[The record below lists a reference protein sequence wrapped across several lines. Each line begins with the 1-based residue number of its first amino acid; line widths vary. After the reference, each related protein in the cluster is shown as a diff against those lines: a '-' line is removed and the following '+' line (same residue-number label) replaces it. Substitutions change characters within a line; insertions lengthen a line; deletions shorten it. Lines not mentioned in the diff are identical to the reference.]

1 MVVFSFLFRF
11 KDLLILF
18 PVVSGNFSKS
28 YFFFRKI
35 MKESEFQSKLIK
47 ELRSRFPG
55 CIVLKNDPTYMQ
67 GVPDLIILYN
77 NKWAAL
83 ECKQTAKSSHRP
95 NQDYYVKMMNHMSYS
110 NFIYPENKE
119 AILYELGRLFETD

>member
-1 MVVFSFLFRF
+1 
-11 KDLLILF
+11 
-18 PVVSGNFSKS
+18 
-28 YFFFRKI
+28 

-55 CIVLKNDPTYMQ
+55 CIVLKNDPTYIQ

-95 NQDYYVKMMNHMSYS
+95 NQDYYVDKMGRMGYAS
-110 NFIYPENKE
+110 FISPDNEEKV
-119 AILYELGRLFETD
+119 LDELQRYFNGGRTCNLTTTTN

>member
-1 MVVFSFLFRF
+1 
-11 KDLLILF
+11 
-18 PVVSGNFSKS
+18 
-28 YFFFRKI
+28 

-77 NKWAAL
+77 DKWAAL

-95 NQDYYVKMMNHMSYS
+95 NQDYYVKVMNDMSYS
-110 NFIYPENKE
+110 NFIFPENKE
-119 AILYELGRLFETD
+119 AILDDLGRLFETD